1 MLCVICMLFVVNL
14 QVFGKFVVVVNCVN
28 LIFFIVYI
36 DKFNDVVEINFFFI
50 NMIDRFFGVSV
61 VLGIVLDFMVL
72 DMYVGV

>member
-1 MLCVICMLFVVNL
+1 M
-14 QVFGKFVVVVNCVN
+14 NCVN

>member
-36 DKFNDVVEINFFFI
+36 DKFNDVVEINFFFYKY
-50 NMIDRFFGVSV
+50 D
-61 VLGIVLDFMVL
+61 
-72 DMYVGV
+72 